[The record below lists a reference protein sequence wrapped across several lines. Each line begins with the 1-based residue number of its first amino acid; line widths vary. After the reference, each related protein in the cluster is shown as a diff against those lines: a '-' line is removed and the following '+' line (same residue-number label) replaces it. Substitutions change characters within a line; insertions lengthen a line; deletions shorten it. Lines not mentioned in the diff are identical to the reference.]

1 MTQEEERTKVLQ
13 VGRGHLMQGLTGQSE
28 LLGFIL
34 F

>member
-1 MTQEEERTKVLQ
+1 MTSEEERTKVLQ
-13 VGRGHLMQGLTGQSE
+13 VGRGHFTRGLTGQSE